1 MQRPSDPDDRRRA
14 AALAG
19 PGTNIANPSSS
30 ALPLAAPLPIPEAPI
45 SKHVAPLLPRPGL
58 KLPAC
63 ARGRQAEPLPAVQP
77 SDSSAGLGF
86 SESPADASS
95 LPKGSKVGSRPF

>member
-45 SKHVAPLLPRPGL
+45 SKHVAPPLPRPGL